1 MERGKPLVVGLGEVG
16 GALRTVLEA
25 KGPLSVLDVEPVEI
39 AGPISVMHVCF
50 PFQQRRGFVPAVV
63 ERIKQFAPSLTIINS
78 TVLPGTTRAIAS
90 ATGAAVAYS
99 PIRGKHAKMVQ
110 DLGHY
115 TKFVASPDPETARR
129 AEEHFRSLGMRTS
142 IMAEPETLELAKL
155 AETTYFGIQI
165 AFAQELNRYA
175 DRVGGKYSEAVKFF
189 EEVKF
194 LPPVTYFPGFIGGH
208 CVIPNIHL
216 LQEIEGSPLL
226 DAILESNE
234 RRGEELHKQTTNG
247 KGELAQRAD
256 AASSPALDGS
266 NCVSGSPTLGDPSHE
281 K

>member
-16 GALRTVLEA
+16 GALTQVLEA
-25 KGPLSVLDVEPVEI
+25 NGPVSVLDVEPFEI
-39 AGPISVMHVCF
+39 TGPVSVMHVCF

-78 TVLPGTTRAIAS
+78 TVLPGTTRSIAL

-110 DLGHY
+110 DLRHY
-115 TKFVASPDPETARR
+115 NKFVASPDRETARR
-129 AEEHFRSLGMRTS
+129 AEEHFRSLGMKTS

-175 DRVGGKYSEAVKFF
+175 DRVGGEYSEAVKFF
-189 EEVKF
+189 EEVDF
-194 LPPVTYFPGFIGGH
+194 LPRVTYFPGFIGGH

-216 LQEIEGSPLL
+216 LQEIDGSPLL
-226 DAILESNE
+226 DAILESNA
-234 RRGEELHKQTTNG
+234 RRVKELQEETTNG
-247 KGELAQRAD
+247 AGELTQRTD
-256 AASSPALDGS
+256 GVSSPRLDGAKR
-266 NCVSGSPTLGDPSHE
+266 VSDGLADPSHQ